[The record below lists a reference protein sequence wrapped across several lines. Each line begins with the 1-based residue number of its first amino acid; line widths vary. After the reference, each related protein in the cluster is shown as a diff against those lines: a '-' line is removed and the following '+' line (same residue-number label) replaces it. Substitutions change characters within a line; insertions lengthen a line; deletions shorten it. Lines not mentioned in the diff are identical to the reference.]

1 MSDLPAAAGFRMPAE
16 WTPQDVIWLSWPL
29 KPGAWP
35 DCRAAAEQAYAE
47 FAAAIS
53 RFEAVCI
60 NCAQTAQQGAGE
72 ALVRAGARLDRIE
85 FFDHP
90 TNDTWC
96 RDHGP
101 VFVQQRD
108 TGEVAITDWGFNAW
122 GGKFPA
128 WDLDQAIPAR
138 IAAALGLRRFAIPL
152 VAEGGGLEVNG
163 EGVLLTTE
171 SVLLNPNR
179 NPGLTQTQVEI
190 LLRGALGVEAICW
203 LKSGLECDDTDGHID
218 TLARFVAP
226 TAVVT
231 VVSTDPNDPNRV
243 ALERNRADLA
253 RFRLPDGQRL
263 DLVPLPQPDAIRL
276 PGWRLEVLPATYANF
291 LILNG
296 AVLVPT
302 YRQPA
307 HDRQALR
314 TLAQCFPDREVIGLD
329 CRDLVLEGGALHCL
343 SQQQPANPKRPPGAC
358 NRRFAAVR
366 GGVPGR

>member
-16 WTPQDVIWLSWPL
+16 WAPQEAIWLSWPL

-35 DCRAAAEQAYAE
+35 GCRDAAELAFAE

-53 RFEAVCI
+53 RFEPVRI
-60 NCAQTAQQGAGE
+60 NCVQPEQDRVGA
-72 ALVRAGARLDRIE
+72 ALARAGARMDRVRL
-85 FFDHP
+85 FDHP
-90 TNDTWC
+90 TNDAWC

-101 VFVQQRD
+101 VFVQHPE
-108 TGEVAITDWGFNAW
+108 TGEVALTDWGFNAW

-128 WDLDQAIPAR
+128 WDLDNAIPAR
-138 IAAALGLRRFAIPL
+138 VAAALGLRRFAIPM

-163 EGVLLTTE
+163 DGVLLTTE

-179 NPGLTQTQVEI
+179 NPAFTQAQTEI
-190 LLRGALGVEAICW
+190 ILRGALGVESICW

-226 TAVVT
+226 AAVVT
-231 VVSTDPNDPNRV
+231 VVSTDPNSPNHA

-253 RFRLPDGQRL
+253 RFRLPDGHRL
-263 DLVPLPQPDAIRL
+263 DLIPLPLPDPIRL

-302 YRQPA
+302 YRQPG
-307 HDRQALR
+307 HDREALR
-314 TLAQCFPDREVIGLD
+314 LLAQCFPERDVIGLD

-343 SQQQPANPKRPPGAC
+343 SQQQPAVALRQPATR
-358 NRRFAAVR
+358 
-366 GGVPGR
+366 

>member
-16 WTPQDVIWLSWPL
+16 WAPQEAVWLSWPL
-29 KPGAWP
+29 RPGAWP
-35 DCRAAAEQAYAE
+35 GCREAAQQAFAA

-53 RFEAVCI
+53 RYETVRL
-60 NCAQTAQQGAGE
+60 NCVQTAQEQARE
-72 ALVRAGARLDRIE
+72 ALQQAGARLDRVT

-90 TNDTWC
+90 TDDAWC

-101 VFVQQRD
+101 VFVQQRS
-108 TGEVAITDWGFNAW
+108 TGEVAVTDWVFNAW

-128 WDLDQAIPAR
+128 WALDDAIPAR
-138 IAAALGLRRFAIPL
+138 VAAALGLRRFAIPM

-163 EGVLLTTE
+163 EGVLLTTA

-179 NPGLTQTQVEI
+179 NPGLTRDAAET
-190 LLRGALGVEAICW
+190 LLRGALGVESICW
-203 LKSGLECDDTDGHID
+203 LASGLECDDTDGHID

-226 TAVVT
+226 AVVVAVT
-231 VVSTDPNDPNRV
+231 CTDPGSPNRA
-243 ALERNRADLA
+243 ALERNRADLS
-253 RFRLPDGQRL
+253 RFRLPGGTRL
-263 DLVPLPQPDAIRL
+263 EVVPLPLPDPIRP

-307 HDRQALR
+307 HDREALR
-314 TLAQCFPDREVIGLD
+314 ILGQCFPHREIIGID

-343 SQQQPANPKRPPGAC
+343 SQQQPG
-358 NRRFAAVR
+358 RRH
-366 GGVPGR
+366 P

>member
-16 WTPQDVIWLSWPL
+16 WAPQEAIWLSWPL
-29 KPGAWP
+29 KVGAWP
-35 DCRAAAEQAYAE
+35 GCRAAAERAYAE

-53 RFEAVCI
+53 HFEAVCI
-60 NCAQTAQQGAGE
+60 NCVTSAQEGAGE
-72 ALVRAGARLDRIE
+72 ALGRAGARLDRIRL
-85 FFDHP
+85 FDHP
-90 TNDTWC
+90 TNDVWC

-101 VFVQQRD
+101 VFVQHRG

-128 WDLDQAIPAR
+128 WDLDNAIPTCV
-138 IAAALGLRRFAIPL
+138 AAALGLRRFAIPM

-179 NPGLTQTQVEI
+179 NPTRSKAEVEI
-190 LLRGALGVEAICW
+190 ILRDALGVEAIGW
-203 LKSGLECDDTDGHID
+203 LRAGLECDDTDGHID

-226 TAVVT
+226 AAVVT
-231 VVSTDPNDPNRV
+231 VVSRDPNGPNQAV
-243 ALERNRADLA
+243 LERNRADLA
-253 RFRLPDGQRL
+253 RFRLPDGRRL
-263 DLVPLPQPDAIRL
+263 ELVPLPLPDAIRL
-276 PGWRLEVLPATYANF
+276 SGWRLEVLPATYANF

-302 YRQPA
+302 YGQPA
-307 HDRQALR
+307 NDREALR

-329 CRDLVLEGGALHCL
+329 CRDLVIEGGALHCL
-343 SQQQPANPKRPPGAC
+343 SQQQPADP
-358 NRRFAAVR
+358 RRQPTA
-366 GGVPGR
+366 G